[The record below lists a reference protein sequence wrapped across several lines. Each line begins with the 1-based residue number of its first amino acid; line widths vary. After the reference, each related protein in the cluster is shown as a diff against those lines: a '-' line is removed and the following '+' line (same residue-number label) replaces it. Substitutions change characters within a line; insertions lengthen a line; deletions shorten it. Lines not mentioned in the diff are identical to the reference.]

1 MFSLCYRSNQTL
13 NESAPGP
20 DSEYEVLFNTSQR
33 ILREL
38 NDAKAALYLPVIV
51 FLATLV
57 VVGTL
62 GNLLVCGVY
71 WNKLYKASSHY
82 FILSLAILD
91 LFSCLIGIPT
101 EIADLRFPYM
111 FYAPAACKL
120 LRFVHSSTIIASST
134 ILIEVAFDRYY
145 RICKLG
151 RQYSVKKAKLLC
163 LLAMFLGILTSWP
176 SCLLFGRKTVMVAP
190 GVIGIDCST
199 EDSMRGTIYPML
211 YYAFLF
217 GLFFMTLA
225 FFLVLYSRIGYE
237 ILRRKKMTIGSKINS
252 SASKN
257 GNSSQALDPTS
268 TEMSSEIEENTSGE
282 TSKKTSLAAMQKA
295 LVKQSR
301 GQTLRVGKTT
311 TVLFAVTLAYILC
324 FLPFLVVMV
333 LRSVIKDFEQKL
345 NPMGEVVYKF
355 CVKSFFINNAINPI
369 IYSFLNATFRRDA
382 RHLIKRAW
390 CACCCCCCSKDK

>member
-1 MFSLCYRSNQTL
+1 MYN
-13 NESAPGP
+13 A
-20 DSEYEVLFNTSQR
+20 SQR
-33 ILREL
+33 VLREL
-38 NDAKAALYLPVIV
+38 NDAKATLYLPVIV
-51 FLATLV
+51 FLGVLV

-71 WNKLYKASSHY
+71 WNKQYKASSHY
-82 FILSLAILD
+82 FILSLALLD
-91 LFSCLIGIPT
+91 LFTCLIGVPT

-134 ILIEVAFDRYY
+134 ILIEVAFDRYF

-163 LLAMFLGILTSWP
+163 MLAIVLGILTSWP
-176 SCLLFGRKTVMVAP
+176 SCLLFGRKTIMVAP
-190 GVIGIDCST
+190 GVVGIDCST
-199 EDSMRGTIYPML
+199 DDSMRGTIYPML

-217 GLFFMTLA
+217 GLFFMTLT
-225 FFLVLYSRIGYE
+225 FFLILYSRIGYE
-237 ILRRKKMTIGSKINS
+237 ILRRKRIPIGSNINS
-252 SASKN
+252 SASKT
-257 GNSSQALDPTS
+257 GANSQLSDPTS
-268 TEMSSEIEENTSGE
+268 TEMSSEAEDTTSSG
-282 TSKKTSLAAMQKA
+282 THKKTSLAAMQKS

-301 GQTLRVGKTT
+301 GQALRVGKTT

-345 NPMGEVVYKF
+345 GPTGEVVYKF
-355 CVKSFFINNAINPI
+355 CVKSFFINNAINPL

-382 RHLIKRAW
+382 RHLIKRVW
-390 CACCCCCCSKDK
+390 CACCCCCCSRDE